1 VKYYYETLNYVELRL
16 YKIALFLVVITK
28 RYTFRGIYIVFYGFF
43 VLYILWIVSLF
54 EGVIRSRVEFEIYL
68 AGSINEYAIQ

>member
-1 VKYYYETLNYVELRL
+1 M
-16 YKIALFLVVITK
+16 
-28 RYTFRGIYIVFYGFF
+28 YTFRGIYIVFYGFF